1 MTSLS
6 DTNRHFSP
14 NKKQQMD
21 FSIKIA
27 QELNLTV
34 DAVRNTIDLLNEG
47 ASIPFIAR
55 YRKEATGSLNEVV
68 ITAIRDR
75 LKQLAELEARREY
88 ILQSIREQGKM
99 TPALESK
106 INAAEALCVLE
117 DLYLPYKPKRKT
129 RATVAR
135 EKGLEPLAERIYA
148 QGNGNPRQWA
158 EHFVDGKKG
167 VADVEAALQGASDI
181 IAETVSEHEMTR
193 ARLRKLFTHKA
204 RIISKVVKGK
214 ELEGQKYELYFD
226 NKEPVSRVASHRL
239 LAMFRGEEEGFLRVK
254 VEPAEDEA
262 LALLE
267 SIHLK
272 NRSEA
277 AKLVS
282 EAVGDSYKRL
292 LQPQM
297 ETEMRQLAKTK
308 ADEEAI
314 RVFAGNVRQL
324 LLAPPL
330 GEKVVMGIDPGFR
343 TGCKVVVLD
352 RHGNLLEHA
361 AIFPHPPVTDVYTA
375 NKTIRELAKKY
386 GVEAIAIGNGT
397 AGRETEQFVR
407 HVDFETMPLIV
418 PVNENGASVYSASEL
433 ARLEFPTED
442 ITVRGAVSIGRRLMD
457 PLAELIKIDPKSI
470 GVGQYQH
477 DVNQK
482 KLAEC
487 LDETVSS
494 CVDAVGV
501 ELNTASRELLSHVSG
516 IGPALAANI
525 VRYRTEHGG
534 FRSKNELL
542 KVPRLGEKAFE
553 QAAGF
558 IRIREAANP
567 LDRSAV
573 HPESYDVAERMAA
586 SLDCTVSDLMADEK
600 LRQRIRLQDFV
611 TPKFGMP
618 TLTDIMKELAK
629 PGRDPRENFD
639 LFTFDNGVTDIA
651 DLQVGMVLT
660 GVIVNIAAFGC
671 FVDIGVHQD
680 GLVHISQMAKRR
692 VRNPN
697 DVVRLNQKVRVRV
710 TAVDTVRRRISLSM
724 VL

>member
-1 MTSLS
+1 
-6 DTNRHFSP
+6 
-14 NKKQQMD
+14 MD
-21 FSIKIA
+21 FSIRIA
-27 QELNLTV
+27 KELNLTV
-34 DAVRNTIDLLNEG
+34 DAVRNTIELLDEG

-75 LKQLAELEARREY
+75 CRQLGELEARREY
-88 ILQSIREQGKM
+88 ILQSVREQGKL
-99 TPALESK
+99 TADLEK
-106 INAAEALCVLE
+106 RINEAETLYQLE

-129 RATVAR
+129 RASVAR
-135 EKGLEPLAERIYA
+135 ERGLEPLAERIYA

-158 EHFVDGKKG
+158 APFVDAEKG
-167 VADVEAALQGASDI
+167 VDDVEAALQGARDI
-181 IAETVSEHEMTR
+181 IAEKMSEHEQTR
-193 ARLRKLFTHKA
+193 ARLRRLFERRG
-204 RIISKVVKGK
+204 RIFSKVIRGR
-214 ELEGQKYELYFD
+214 ELEGQKYELYFN
-226 NKEPVSRVASHRL
+226 NKEPLLRIPSHRL
-239 LAMFRGEEEGFLRVK
+239 LAMLRGEEEGFLRVK
-254 VEPAEDEA
+254 VEPSEEEA
-262 LALLE
+262 LGLLD
-267 SIHLK
+267 SIHVK
-272 NRSEA
+272 GCNEA
-277 AKLVS
+277 AQEV
-282 EAVGDSYKRL
+282 EDAITDAYKRL

-297 ETEMRQLAKTK
+297 ETEMRQQAKVK

-314 RVFAGNVRQL
+314 RVFADNVRQL

-352 RHGNLLEHA
+352 RQGSLLEHT
-361 AIFPHPPVTDVYTA
+361 AIFPHPPVTDVHTA
-375 NKTIRELAKKY
+375 NRVIRDLAKKY

-433 ARLEFPTED
+433 ARQEFPDED

-482 KLAEC
+482 KLAAS

-501 ELNTASRELLSHVSG
+501 ELNTASRELLAYVSG
-516 IGPALAANI
+516 IGSALAANI

-534 FRSKNELL
+534 FHSKQELL
-542 KVPRLGEKAFE
+542 KVPRFGEKAFE

-558 IRIREAANP
+558 IRVRDSANP

-573 HPESYDVAERMAA
+573 HPESYDIAERMAA
-586 SLDCTVSDLMADEK
+586 SLQCTVGDLMADK
-600 LRQRIRLQDFV
+600 TLRDRIRLEDFV
-611 TPKFGMP
+611 TPKFGIP

-629 PGRDPRENFD
+629 PGRDPREQFD
-639 LFTFDNGVTDIA
+639 LFAFDSNVRDITD
-651 DLQVGMVLT
+651 LHVGMELT
-660 GVIVNIAAFGC
+660 GVVVNIAAFGC

-680 GLVHISQMAKRR
+680 GLVHVSQMGRRR
-692 VRNPN
+692 VRNPL
-697 DVVRLNQKVRVRV
+697 DVVKLNQKIKVKVIG
-710 TAVDTVRRRISLSM
+710 VDVNRKRISLSM
-724 VL
+724 NLD

>member
-1 MTSLS
+1 
-6 DTNRHFSP
+6 
-14 NKKQQMD
+14 MD
-21 FSIKIA
+21 FSIRIA
-27 QELNLTV
+27 KELNLTV
-34 DAVRNTIDLLNEG
+34 DAVRNTIELLDEG

-75 LKQLAELEARREY
+75 CRQLGELEARREY
-88 ILQSIREQGKM
+88 ILQSVREQGKL
-99 TPALESK
+99 TADLEK
-106 INAAEALCVLE
+106 RINEAETLYQLE

-129 RATVAR
+129 RASVAR
-135 EKGLEPLAERIYA
+135 ERGLEPLAERIYA

-158 EHFVDGKKG
+158 APFVDAEKG
-167 VADVEAALQGASDI
+167 VDDVEAALQGARDI
-181 IAETVSEHEMTR
+181 IAEKMSEHEQTR
-193 ARLRKLFTHKA
+193 ARLRRLFERRG
-204 RIISKVVKGK
+204 RIFSKVIRGR
-214 ELEGQKYELYFD
+214 ELEGQKYELYFN
-226 NKEPVSRVASHRL
+226 NKEPLLRIPSHRL
-239 LAMFRGEEEGFLRVK
+239 LAMLRGEEEGFLRVK
-254 VEPAEDEA
+254 VEPSEEEA
-262 LALLE
+262 FGLLD
-267 SIHLK
+267 SIHVK
-272 NRSEA
+272 GRNEA
-277 AKLVS
+277 AQ
-282 EAVGDSYKRL
+282 EVGDAVTDAYKRL

-297 ETEMRQLAKTK
+297 ETEMRQQAKVK

-314 RVFAGNVRQL
+314 RVFADNVRQL

-352 RHGNLLEHA
+352 RQGSLLEHT
-361 AIFPHPPVTDVYTA
+361 AIFPHPPVTDVHTA
-375 NKTIRELAKKY
+375 NRVIRDLAKKY

-433 ARLEFPTED
+433 ARQEFPDED

-482 KLAEC
+482 KLAAS

-501 ELNTASRELLSHVSG
+501 ELNTASRELLAYVSG
-516 IGPALAANI
+516 IGSALAANI

-534 FRSKNELL
+534 FHSKQELL
-542 KVPRLGEKAFE
+542 KVPRFGEKAFE

-558 IRIREAANP
+558 IRVRDSANP

-573 HPESYDVAERMAA
+573 HPESYDIAERMAA
-586 SLDCTVSDLMADEK
+586 SLQCTVGDLMADK
-600 LRQRIRLQDFV
+600 TLRDRIRLEDFV
-611 TPKFGMP
+611 TPKFGIP
-618 TLTDIMKELAK
+618 TLTDIMNELAK
-629 PGRDPRENFD
+629 PGRDPREQFD
-639 LFTFDNGVTDIA
+639 LFAFDSNVRDITD
-651 DLQVGMVLT
+651 LHVGMELT
-660 GVIVNIAAFGC
+660 GVVVNIAAFGC

-680 GLVHISQMAKRR
+680 GLVHVSQMGRRR
-692 VRNPN
+692 VRNPL
-697 DVVRLNQKVRVRV
+697 DVVKLNQKIKVKVIG
-710 TAVDTVRRRISLSM
+710 VDVNRKRISLSM
-724 VL
+724 NLD

>member
-1 MTSLS
+1 
-6 DTNRHFSP
+6 
-14 NKKQQMD
+14 MD
-21 FSIKIA
+21 FSIRIA
-27 QELNLTV
+27 KELNLTV
-34 DAVRNTIDLLNEG
+34 DAVRNTIELLDEG

-75 LKQLAELEARREY
+75 CRQLGELEARREY
-88 ILQSIREQGKM
+88 ILQSVREQGKL
-99 TPALESK
+99 TADLEKK
-106 INAAEALCVLE
+106 INEAETLYQLE

-129 RATVAR
+129 RASVAR
-135 EKGLEPLAERIYA
+135 ERGLEPLAERIYA

-158 EHFVDGKKG
+158 APFVDAEKG
-167 VADVEAALQGASDI
+167 VDDVEAALQGARDI
-181 IAETVSEHEMTR
+181 IAEKMSEHEQTR
-193 ARLRKLFTHKA
+193 ARLRRLFERRG
-204 RIISKVVKGK
+204 RIFSKVIRGRK
-214 ELEGQKYELYFD
+214 LEGQKYELYFN
-226 NKEPVSRVASHRL
+226 NKEPLLRIPSHRL
-239 LAMFRGEEEGFLRVK
+239 LAMLRGEEEGFLRVK
-254 VEPAEDEA
+254 VEPSEEEA
-262 LALLE
+262 LGLLD
-267 SIHLK
+267 SIHVK
-272 NRSEA
+272 GCNEA
-277 AKLVS
+277 AQEV
-282 EAVGDSYKRL
+282 EDAITDAYKRL

-297 ETEMRQLAKTK
+297 ETEMRQQAKVK

-314 RVFAGNVRQL
+314 RVFADNVRQL

-352 RHGNLLEHA
+352 RQGSLLEHT
-361 AIFPHPPVTDVYTA
+361 AIFPHPPVTDVHTA
-375 NKTIRELAKKY
+375 NRVIRDLAKKY

-433 ARLEFPTED
+433 ARQEFPDED

-482 KLAEC
+482 KLAAS

-501 ELNTASRELLSHVSG
+501 ELNTASRELLAYVSG
-516 IGPALAANI
+516 IGSALAANI

-534 FRSKNELL
+534 FHSKQELL
-542 KVPRLGEKAFE
+542 KVPRFGEKAFE

-558 IRIREAANP
+558 IRVRDSANP

-573 HPESYDVAERMAA
+573 HPESYDIAERMAA
-586 SLDCTVSDLMADEK
+586 SLQCTVGDLMADK
-600 LRQRIRLQDFV
+600 TLRDRIRLEDFV
-611 TPKFGMP
+611 TPKFGIP
-618 TLTDIMKELAK
+618 TLTDIMNELAK
-629 PGRDPRENFD
+629 PGRDPREQFD
-639 LFTFDNGVTDIA
+639 LFAFDSNVRDITD
-651 DLQVGMVLT
+651 LHVGMELT
-660 GVIVNIAAFGC
+660 GVVVNIAAFGC

-680 GLVHISQMAKRR
+680 GLVHVSQMGRRR
-692 VRNPN
+692 VRNPL
-697 DVVRLNQKVRVRV
+697 DVVKLNQKIKVKVIG
-710 TAVDTVRRRISLSM
+710 VDVNRKRISLSM
-724 VL
+724 NLD

>member
-1 MTSLS
+1 
-6 DTNRHFSP
+6 
-14 NKKQQMD
+14 MD
-21 FSIKIA
+21 FSIRIA
-27 QELNLTV
+27 KELNLTV
-34 DAVRNTIDLLNEG
+34 DAVRNTIELLDEG

-75 LKQLAELEARREY
+75 CRQLGELEARREY
-88 ILQSIREQGKM
+88 ILQSVREQGKL
-99 TPALESK
+99 TADLEK
-106 INAAEALCVLE
+106 RINEAETLYQLE

-129 RATVAR
+129 RASVAR
-135 EKGLEPLAERIYA
+135 ERGLEPLAERIYA

-158 EHFVDGKKG
+158 APFVDAEKG
-167 VADVEAALQGASDI
+167 VDDVEAALQGARDI
-181 IAETVSEHEMTR
+181 IAEKMSEHEQTR
-193 ARLRKLFTHKA
+193 ARLRRLFERRG
-204 RIISKVVKGK
+204 RIFSKVIRGR
-214 ELEGQKYELYFD
+214 ELEGQKYELYFN
-226 NKEPVSRVASHRL
+226 NKEPLLRIPSHRL
-239 LAMFRGEEEGFLRVK
+239 LAMLRGEEEGFLRVK
-254 VEPAEDEA
+254 VEPSEEEA
-262 LALLE
+262 LGLLD
-267 SIHLK
+267 SIHVK
-272 NRSEA
+272 GCNEA
-277 AKLVS
+277 AQEV
-282 EAVGDSYKRL
+282 EDAITDAYKRL

-297 ETEMRQLAKTK
+297 ETEMRQQAKVK

-314 RVFAGNVRQL
+314 RVFADNVRQL

-352 RHGNLLEHA
+352 RQGSLLEHT
-361 AIFPHPPVTDVYTA
+361 AIFPHPPVTDVHTA
-375 NKTIRELAKKY
+375 NRVIRDLAKKY

-418 PVNENGASVYSASEL
+418 TVNENGASVYSASEL
-433 ARLEFPTED
+433 ARQEFPDED

-482 KLAEC
+482 KLAAS

-501 ELNTASRELLSHVSG
+501 ELNTASRELLAYVSG
-516 IGPALAANI
+516 IGSALAANI

-534 FRSKNELL
+534 FHSKQELL
-542 KVPRLGEKAFE
+542 KVPRFGEKAFE

-558 IRIREAANP
+558 IRVRDSANP

-573 HPESYDVAERMAA
+573 HPESYDIAERMAA
-586 SLDCTVSDLMADEK
+586 SLQCTVGDLMADK
-600 LRQRIRLQDFV
+600 TLRDRIRLEDFV
-611 TPKFGMP
+611 TPKFGIP
-618 TLTDIMKELAK
+618 TLTDIMNELAK
-629 PGRDPRENFD
+629 PGRDPREQFD
-639 LFTFDNGVTDIA
+639 LFAFDSNVRDITD
-651 DLQVGMVLT
+651 LHVGMELT
-660 GVIVNIAAFGC
+660 GVVVNIAAFGC

-680 GLVHISQMAKRR
+680 GLVHVSQMGRRR
-692 VRNPN
+692 VRNPL
-697 DVVRLNQKVRVRV
+697 DVVKLNQKIKVKVIG
-710 TAVDTVRRRISLSM
+710 VDVNRKRISLSM
-724 VL
+724 NLD

>member
-1 MTSLS
+1 
-6 DTNRHFSP
+6 
-14 NKKQQMD
+14 MD
-21 FSIKIA
+21 FSIRIA
-27 QELNLTV
+27 KELNLTV
-34 DAVRNTIDLLNEG
+34 DAVRNTIELLDEG

-75 LKQLAELEARREY
+75 CRQLGELEARREY
-88 ILQSIREQGKM
+88 ILQSVREQGKL
-99 TPALESK
+99 TADLEK
-106 INAAEALCVLE
+106 RINEAETLYQLE

-129 RATVAR
+129 RASVAR
-135 EKGLEPLAERIYA
+135 ERGLEPLAERIYA

-158 EHFVDGKKG
+158 APFVDAEKG
-167 VADVEAALQGASDI
+167 VDDVEAALQGARDI
-181 IAETVSEHEMTR
+181 IAEKMSEHEQTR
-193 ARLRKLFTHKA
+193 ARLRRLFERRG
-204 RIISKVVKGK
+204 RIFSKVIRGR
-214 ELEGQKYELYFD
+214 ELEGQKYELYFN
-226 NKEPVSRVASHRL
+226 NKEPLLRIPSHRL
-239 LAMFRGEEEGFLRVK
+239 LAMLRGEEEGFLRVK
-254 VEPAEDEA
+254 VEPSEEEA
-262 LALLE
+262 LGLLD
-267 SIHLK
+267 SIHVK
-272 NRSEA
+272 GCNEA
-277 AKLVS
+277 AQEV
-282 EAVGDSYKRL
+282 EDAITDAYKRL

-297 ETEMRQLAKTK
+297 ETEMRQQAKVK

-314 RVFAGNVRQL
+314 RVFADNVRQL

-352 RHGNLLEHA
+352 RQGSLLEHT
-361 AIFPHPPVTDVYTA
+361 AIFPHPPVTDVHTA
-375 NKTIRELAKKY
+375 NRVIRDLAKKY

-418 PVNENGASVYSASEL
+418 TVNENGASVYSASEL
-433 ARLEFPTED
+433 ARQEFPDED

-482 KLAEC
+482 KLAAS

-501 ELNTASRELLSHVSG
+501 ELNTASRELLAYVSG
-516 IGPALAANI
+516 IGSALAANI

-534 FRSKNELL
+534 FHSKQELL
-542 KVPRLGEKAFE
+542 KVPRFGEKAFE

-558 IRIREAANP
+558 IRVRDSANP

-573 HPESYDVAERMAA
+573 HPESYDIAERMAA
-586 SLDCTVSDLMADEK
+586 SLQCTVGDLMADK
-600 LRQRIRLQDFV
+600 TLRDRIRLEDFV
-611 TPKFGMP
+611 SPKFGIP
-618 TLTDIMKELAK
+618 TLTDIMNELAK
-629 PGRDPRENFD
+629 PGRDPREQFD
-639 LFTFDNGVTDIA
+639 LFAFDSNVRDITD
-651 DLQVGMVLT
+651 LHVGMELT
-660 GVIVNIAAFGC
+660 GVVVNIAAFGC

-680 GLVHISQMAKRR
+680 GLVHVSQMGRRR
-692 VRNPN
+692 VRNPL
-697 DVVRLNQKVRVRV
+697 DVVKLNQKIKVKVIG
-710 TAVDTVRRRISLSM
+710 VDVNRKRISLSM
-724 VL
+724 NLD